1 MLKNLS
7 ALDRFLIF
15 KQGDKLILINMK
27 EKITAYHKIR
37 KTIQGSRNELHLQ
50 TCTIMIG
57 IFTVRFK
64 DESMRVLLKNEV
76 ENKRNELLA
85 LRTKYKNVV
94 Y

>member
-1 MLKNLS
+1 MCSIK
-7 ALDRFLIF
+7 F
-15 KQGDKLILINMK
+15 KVNMK

-57 IFTVRFK
+57 IFTVRYK

-76 ENKRNELLA
+76 ENKRNEIMT
-85 LRTKYKNVV
+85 LRTKYKNVA